1 MHAVNRAR
9 TAGFTLI
16 ELVVVVVILGILSAT
31 ALPKFIDLKSDARS
45 AAVQAM
51 AGTLNTTVQL
61 VNSVWLVRG
70 ASAPG
75 TVTLTDGTTVT
86 INATTGMPTANA
98 AGIGAAMNCTVG
110 NCGGYTVNFG
120 PFATT
125 FQPKGGGGTCQATY
139 TAAGIA
145 TVNTSGC

>member
-1 MHAVNRAR
+1 MR

-31 ALPKFIDLKSDARS
+31 ALPKFIDLQGDARS
-45 AAVQAM
+45 AAVQGM

-61 VNSVWLVRG
+61 VMSVWQIRG
-70 ASAPG
+70 ASG
-75 TVTLTDGTTVT
+75 GSVTMTDGTTVT

-139 TAAGIA
+139 TAAGIVTA
-145 TVNTSGC
+145 NTSGC